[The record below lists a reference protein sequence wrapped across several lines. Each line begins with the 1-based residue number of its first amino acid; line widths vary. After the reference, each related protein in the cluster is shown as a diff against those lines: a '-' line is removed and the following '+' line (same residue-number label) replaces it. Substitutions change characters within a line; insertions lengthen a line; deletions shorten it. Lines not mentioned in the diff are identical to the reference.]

1 MTVLTREKMMT
12 EKQKKIYVGI
22 GVAGVVWLAMII
34 LVVAHIVSAGDDFT
48 LKDLENLRKQV
59 ENQAEGAEECVPDC
73 LMQQSEI
80 EKKLDMSN
88 KGRCFDKCLIS
99 AGSEVCYEIECR
111 YEKKIGRKMYSITV
125 HYSTSGEVSG
135 AESISW
141 EEIDD

>member
-1 MTVLTREKMMT
+1 MNQKIKALVLL
-12 EKQKKIYVGI
+12 VL
-22 GVAGVVWLAMII
+22 LASI
-34 LVVAHIVSAGDDFT
+34 LPGYGKTFT

-99 AGSEVCYEIECR
+99 AGSEVCYESECR
-111 YEKKIGRKMYSITV
+111 YDKKIGRKMYSITV
-125 HYSTSGEVSG
+125 RYSTLGEVSG

-141 EEIDD
+141 EEIDE